1 MTNESKQQHADAA
14 MKELTLLGEGEDMGL
29 LPQPKSFD
37 EVLQFCHWIASSSI
51 VPEAYRN
58 KPADVF
64 VAAQYG
70 REIGLGFMTSVQKIA
85 VIGGRPA
92 LPSDI
97 KLAIVR
103 KKKLLEWHK
112 EATIEEIQ
120 QTGKSWCEMKR
131 VDVPNVMRHS
141 WTIDD
146 AKRTG
151 MWERKSQSGAP
162 TPWFSYNYRMLQ
174 LKPRDWCLK
183 DLFPD
188 LFFGIASVEEAAEIQ
203 TIEHEA
209 QPEVRL
215 EQRSQPETAGATI
228 LGQVLPPLEQE
239 RERPQAPDPEPGDPD
254 PQSDAPPADSPTT
267 DPEPEAPAQPTALG
281 QIVDGSAEQLRALPQ
296 GGMKLMKLWQQFKLP
311 TGQFGKK
318 QASEL
323 ISNEAVLAQFGNEV
337 QKLLIELDK
346 KKG

>member
-1 MTNESKQQHADAA
+1 MTNETKQQQNDSA
-14 MKELTLLGEGEDMGL
+14 MKELTLLSEGEDMGL
-29 LPQPKSFD
+29 MPQPKSFD
-37 EVLQFCHWIASSSI
+37 EVLQFCHWIASSRI

-58 KPADVF
+58 NPADIF

-112 EATIEEIQ
+112 EATIDEIK
-120 QTGKSWCEMKR
+120 QTGKAWCEMKR
-131 VDVPNVMRHS
+131 VDVPNVMRHQ

-146 AKRTG
+146 AKRAG
-151 MWERKSQSGAP
+151 LWERMAQSGAP
-162 TPWFSYNYRMLQ
+162 TPWKSYSYRMLQ

-183 DLFPD
+183 DLYPD
-188 LFFGIASVEEAAEIQ
+188 LFFGIASVEEAQEVQ
-203 TIEHEA
+203 MIEHEQ
-209 QPEVRL
+209 QPEVLL
-215 EQRSQPETAGATI
+215 EAQSQPQTAGAKI
-228 LGQVLPPLEQE
+228 ISAEAPPLE
-239 RERPQAPDPEPGDPD
+239 ERPQSPDPEPGDPE
-254 PQSDAPPADSPTT
+254 PIPAEPPPT
-267 DPEPEAPAQPTALG
+267 DPEPEEPAPATALA
-281 QIVDGSAEQLRALPQ
+281 QIVDGTVEQLRALPQ
-296 GGMKLMKLWQQFKLP
+296 GGMKVMKLWQQFKLP

-318 QASEL
+318 RVSEL
-323 ISNEAVLAQFGNEV
+323 ITNETTLALFGNEV
-337 QKLLIELDK
+337 QKMLIELEK